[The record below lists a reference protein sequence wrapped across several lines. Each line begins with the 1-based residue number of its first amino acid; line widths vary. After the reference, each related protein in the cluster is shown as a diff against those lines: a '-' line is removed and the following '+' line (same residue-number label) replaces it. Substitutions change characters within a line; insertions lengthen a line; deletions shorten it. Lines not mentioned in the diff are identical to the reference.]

1 MDFAAWF
8 RAWVTRHPLKTPRGT
23 DTVCY
28 TDDVM
33 AKIKAL
39 APTPNVGR
47 PLVMPYLVWGWP
59 RLALIAA
66 TAAVGLLIVIGTVHR
81 TQLQLASAID
91 RDAQVITAVDELV
104 PTAPNGNGATPEDL
118 AQELQTA
125 DALILAE
132 SVPSDDQWLDQTL
145 QLLQQLDE
153 DVPAEA
159 ISTNGHAA
167 ESQDELLK
175 DLQQLDEKDLTANS

>member
-8 RAWVTRHPLKTPRGT
+8 GTWLVRHPLKASRGV
-23 DTVCY
+23 DTSRY
-28 TDDVM
+28 TDEVM
-33 AKIKAL
+33 TKIRAL
-39 APTPNVGR
+39 EQPSQAPA
-47 PLVMPYLVWGWP
+47 LVHVWLPWP

>member
-8 RAWVTRHPLKTPRGT
+8 RTWLARHPLKASRGV
-23 DTVCY
+23 DTSRY

-33 AKIKAL
+33 TKIRAL
-39 APTPNVGR
+39 TQPSQAPA
-47 PLVMPYLVWGWP
+47 LVHVWLSWP

-81 TQLQLASAID
+81 AQLQLASAID

-104 PTAPNGNGATPEDL
+104 PTAPDGRGATPEDL

-125 DALILAE
+125 DILVLAE

-153 DVPAEA
+153 DAPGDVTGTGGNA
-159 ISTNGHAA
+159 S
-167 ESQDELLK
+167 ESQEDWLNE
-175 DLQQLDEKDLTANS
+175 LQQIDETELTANS